1 MERCPSHSGVSE
13 PVRDRGN
20 FSRDERPPHWRL
32 VAAAP
37 LDRQQDPSP
46 RLVLHD
52 CGAAPSAAVAAST
65 PSRFA
70 LIDERFAEKPEPI
83 NIYPSK
89 RARKPG
95 AEQVV
100 LTKRDETQEKLIE
113 IFGLPSQK
121 HSI

>member
-1 MERCPSHSGVSE
+1 MIRRPPRSTLFPYTTLFRSADYWSPGMERCPSHSGVSE

-70 LIDERFAEKPEPI
+70 LIDERFAEKPEP
-83 NIYPSK
+83 NP
-89 RARKPG
+89 PG
-95 AEQVV
+95 
-100 LTKRDETQEKLIE
+100 D
-113 IFGLPSQK
+113 
-121 HSI
+121 